1 MLNHLLNTPA
11 KNVAIALM
19 VLFQMAP
26 ISVWAQLP
34 RGGQVVGGQATIT
47 QPNPATLLI
56 NQRTDRA
63 IINWQSFSIGASNL
77 TRFLQ
82 PGSGSVALNRVVGG
96 DLSQIFGQLQANGR
110 IFLLNPNGVIF
121 GPSARVDAAGLL
133 AGTMSIANS
142 DFMAGRYVFQQ
153 DPGNLASVIN
163 QGVIRTP
170 DGGFV
175 VLAGAGVLNQG
186 TIDARLGTVAL
197 ASGKTLTID
206 FGSEGIMQF
215 AVDGAL
221 AGQPI
226 GPDGRSLAS
235 RVSNEGRISADGGR
249 VTLSARAVGDVL
261 TNVVNNSGIIE
272 ARSIANQGGQIVLS
286 GGDSGVVGVSGNLD
300 ASGRSAGETGGIV
313 HVLGDKVGLFG
324 NAVID
329 VSGT

>member
-1 MLNHLLNTPA
+1 MLKNLLNSPA
-11 KNVAIALM
+11 KNVTIALLA
-19 VLFQMAP
+19 LFQMAP
-26 ISVWAQLP
+26 ATVWAQLP

-47 QPNPATLLI
+47 QPNAATLLI

-142 DFMAGRYVFQQ
+142 DFMAGRYVFRQ

-226 GPDGRSLAS
+226 RPDGRSLAS
-235 RVSNEGRISADGGR
+235 RASNEGPISADGGR

-272 ARSIANQGGQIVLS
+272 ARSLVAHGGVVSLEASDPVANTGQIGRMANAGQVQNAA
-286 GGDSGVVGVSGNLD
+286 GN
-300 ASGRSAGETGGIV
+300 
-313 HVLGDKVGLFG
+313 
-324 NAVID
+324 VIH
-329 VSGT
+329 SGTI